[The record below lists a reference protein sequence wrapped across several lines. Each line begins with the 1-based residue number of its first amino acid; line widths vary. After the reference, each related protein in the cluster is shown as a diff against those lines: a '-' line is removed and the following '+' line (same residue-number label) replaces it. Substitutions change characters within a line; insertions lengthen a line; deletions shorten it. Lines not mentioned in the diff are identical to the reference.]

1 MNFYITFL
9 SILLWIIIT
18 LVVLVLLYKIVQCI
32 CPRCLNLEINLE
44 EDIFEPEPIREVQMV
59 ENIAGRQVV
68 IAGFV

>member
-1 MNFYITFL
+1 
-9 SILLWIIIT
+9 
-18 LVVLVLLYKIVQCI
+18 
-32 CPRCLNLEINLE
+32 LNLEINLE